1 MLERVVAL
9 STRDE
14 AVNGLLLHIA
24 TALADDHAHRVEHD
38 GEILRS
44 FSEAVGKLK
53 IEVPTGN
60 TWRTLDVQVHNDRMG
75 RMESLTIRKV
85 E

>member
-24 TALADDHAHRVEHD
+24 TALADDHEHRVMHD

-44 FSEAVGKLK
+44 FSDAVSK
-53 IEVPTGN
+53 IKVEGQAGYS
-60 TWRTLDVQVHNDRMG
+60 WRTLDVQVHNDRMG

-85 E
+85 D